1 MKIKL
6 PLFIYLFILG
16 FILSSCF
23 RYSFSGVAIP
33 PDIRTIYIPFF
44 PDNSTSGLSF
54 LSDDLN
60 EALIN
65 RFVNQSRLNLIN
77 DAELADAIIDG
88 RIISYRNNP
97 FSVAGDQR
105 ATLNRVDISVRA
117 SFKYNREDKAE
128 WDKTF
133 NGVAEFDPTIDPIDG
148 ERNAVLQALERI
160 AQNMFNDALGSW

>member
-1 MKIKL
+1 MKRA
-6 PLFIYLFILG
+6 FIFLSFPIILG
-16 FILSSCF
+16 LLLAGCF
-23 RYSFSGVAIP
+23 RYSFTGVAIP
-33 PDIRTIYIPFF
+33 PDVRTIYIPFF
-44 PDNSTSGLSF
+44 PDNSASGLSF

-60 EALIN
+60 EALVN

-77 DAELADAIIDG
+77 DVEVADAVIDG
-88 RIISYRNNP
+88 RIISYRNSP

-117 SFKYNREDKAE
+117 SFKYSREDKPE

-133 NGVAEFDPTIDPIDG
+133 NGVAEFDPTLDPIEG
-148 ERNAVLQALERI
+148 ERNAVTQALERI